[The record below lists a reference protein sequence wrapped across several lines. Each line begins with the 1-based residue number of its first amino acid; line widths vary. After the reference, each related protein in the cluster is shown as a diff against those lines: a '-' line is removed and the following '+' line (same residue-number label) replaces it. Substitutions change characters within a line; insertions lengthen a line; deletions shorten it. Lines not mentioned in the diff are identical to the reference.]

1 MKISKKLDRLF
12 NRFDFILNGGDLTYI
27 AYDKE
32 QAEEE
37 KKEKRLLFEKI
48 KSGMYLLLLII

>member
-1 MKISKKLDRLF
+1 MI

-32 QAEEE
+32 QEEEE

-48 KSGMYLLLLII
+48 KSGVYYL